1 MFRTLII
8 GAILLTTG
16 FAETELSVAEDVAPV
31 VNTISYSTIEVS
43 ADSPGAPAPSAKG
56 SSADPK
62 RATARPTWS
71 FWIYSNVD
79 GQFCR
84 QRRTTHVEAVAEQLR
99 PFTTYSMDLPVCAKP
114 SPGES
119 PPPADEAARSFW
131 DVRVLPSPV
140 LKVVPDYAIT
150 GKLVYLQIA
159 GESEQRFDVDNP
171 LGDDVAIH
179 ATSTYRVDWGD
190 GTTTTTRSQ
199 GGPWPS
205 GDVTHVYERT
215 SPGVAITVT
224 QLWSATWT
232 AGPST
237 GDLADLQTTGA
248 LTMPV
253 TQLQA
258 VRNI

>member
-1 MFRTLII
+1 MHRAVIVKS
-8 GAILLTTG
+8 ILL
-16 FAETELSVAEDVAPV
+16 AMLLIDVAPASSAEESVPV
-31 VNTISYSTIEVS
+31 VNVRSRSSIEIRSEVPSSGSISV
-43 ADSPGAPAPSAKG
+43 AHA
-56 SSADPK
+56 SSARPV
-62 RATARPTWS
+62 PTWS

-150 GKLVYLQIA
+150 GKLVYLEIA